1 MNPFSAFSTFVLRT
15 PLLPVSFY
23 TTLLKEYDREKLF
36 TTLEEPVIKSALAL
50 ASPELFRELEKYKD
64 QPTTYNPEKA
74 KHLEQSL
81 LKYIA
86 RISSRATP
94 FGLFAGCTT
103 GEFSSET
110 AIQLANKEAFTTHT
124 QFDMQF
130 WTHWLLELGKT
141 TAIREQLV
149 YYPNSSLYT
158 IGNFYRYVEYRF
170 VKKRREHTL
179 AAIRKNPFIDII
191 YQQAVLGKTITELA
205 NAIIEDDSEFEEAL
219 TFVNELIDN
228 QFLVSNLEA
237 TVTGDSEMERVLAI
251 LDKMD
256 IVDAKKSLL
265 KEITVHLKE
274 INLNNHF
281 MLSQKIKEKVRHLEV
296 DFEEKYLL
304 QTDLYLKTNTAKL
317 QYKIKKQ
324 LQQVISF
331 LERIQETT
339 TNRNLEGFKKAFL
352 NRYETQEMPLTVV
365 LDTEV
370 GIGYIQEVRMNDS
383 HPILDRLSINKY
395 NKNHSKEESW
405 SRWDYILE
413 TKLKN
418 ALVEKA
424 TIIEL
429 KDEDI
434 AILETKNKL
443 LPPTFSA
450 MIEVVQ
456 IDNKETLVLESLGN
470 YSAAKLI
477 GRFSNGDAKI
487 HQLANEITTKEATLS
502 EDILFAEIAHIP
514 ESRTGNI
521 LRRPVLREFEIP
533 YLANSIL
540 PNEKQIDIADLW
552 ISVVNNTIIL
562 KSKKQNQIVVPCLSN
577 AHNYSNN
584 SLPIYHFLADLQGQ
598 NLNPVYKM
606 DWGNLPNH
614 YTTFPRV
621 VYKEVILA
629 KAKWHLFEKDIKDLQ
644 FTTTFPNWKTNKR
657 IPKYVTIVSGDNTLL
672 LDLEVEICFD
682 ILQKTIKTNG
692 KVILEEFLFTNE
704 SVVKDG
710 ENNNYANQFI
720 VSFFRE

>member
-1 MNPFSAFSTFVLRT
+1 MNPFSPFSTFVLRT

-23 TTLLKEYDREKLF
+23 TTLLKEYDRGKLF
-36 TTLEEPVIKSALAL
+36 ATLEEPVIKSALAL
-50 ASPELFRELEKYKD
+50 ASPELLRELEKYKD
-64 QPTTYNPEKA
+64 QPTTYTQEKA

-110 AIQLANKEAFTTHT
+110 AIQLANKVAFTTHT

-130 WTHWLLELGKT
+130 WTHWLLELGKKAT
-141 TAIREQLV
+141 IREQLV

-158 IGNFYRYVEYRF
+158 IGDFYRYVEYRF

-191 YQQAVLGKTITELA
+191 YEQAVFGKTITELA
-205 NAIIEDDSEFEEAL
+205 NAIIEDNSELEEAVA
-219 TFVNELIDN
+219 FVNELIDN

-237 TVTGDSEMERVLAI
+237 TVTGDSEMERVLVI
-251 LDKMD
+251 LDKMET
-256 IVDAKKSLL
+256 VDAKKSLL

-281 MLSQKIKEKVRHLEV
+281 TLSQKIKENVRHLEI

-304 QTDLYLKTNTAKL
+304 QTDLYLKTNTATL
-317 QYKIKKQ
+317 QYKTKKELHQ
-324 LQQVISF
+324 AISF
-331 LERIQETT
+331 LERIQKTT
-339 TNRNLEGFKKAFL
+339 TNRNLEAFKKAFL

-370 GIGYIQEVRMNDS
+370 GIGYLQDVRMNDS

-405 SRWDYILE
+405 SRWDYVLE

-434 AILETKNKL
+434 ATFEAIKRL

-450 MIEVVQ
+450 MIEVVKL
-456 IDNKETLVLESLGN
+456 DHKETLVLESLGN
-470 YSAAKLI
+470 FSAAKLI
-477 GRFSNGDAKI
+477 GRFSNGEAKI
-487 HQLANEITTKEATLS
+487 QQLANEITAKEATLS
-502 EDILFAEIAHIP
+502 KDVFFAEIAHIP

-521 LRRPVLREFEIP
+521 LRRPVLRDYEIP
-533 YLANSIL
+533 YLANSIT
-540 PNEKQIDIADLW
+540 PKEKQIDIADLW

-584 SLPIYHFLADLQGQ
+584 SLPIYQFLADLQGQ

-606 DWGNLPNH
+606 DWGNLLNH

-621 VYKEVILA
+621 VYKEVILS
-629 KAKWHLFEKDIKDLQ
+629 KAKWYVFEKDSKDLQ
-644 FTTTFPNWKTNKR
+644 FTTTFPNWKTKKR
-657 IPKYVTIVSGDNTLL
+657 IPQYVTIVSGDNTLL

-704 SVVKDG
+704 SVVKDE
-710 ENNNYANQFI
+710 ENDNYANQFI

>member
-23 TTLLKEYDREKLF
+23 TTLLKEYNREKLF
-36 TTLEEPVIKSALAL
+36 ATLEEPVIKSALAL
-50 ASPELFRELEKYKD
+50 ASPELFKELEKYKD
-64 QPTTYNPEKA
+64 QPATYNPEKA

-81 LKYIA
+81 FKYIA

-110 AIQLANKEAFTTHT
+110 AIQLANKETFTTHT

-141 TAIREQLV
+141 ATIREQLV
-149 YYPNSSLYT
+149 YYPNSSLYS
-158 IGNFYRYVEYRF
+158 IGDFYRYVEYRF
-170 VKKRREHTL
+170 IKKRREHTL

-191 YQQAVLGKTITELA
+191 YEQATFGKTITELA
-205 NAIIEDDSEFEEAL
+205 NAIIEDNSELEEAQA
-219 TFVNELIDN
+219 FVNELIDN

-237 TVTGDSEMERVLAI
+237 TVTGNSEIERVLAI
-251 LDKMD
+251 LEKMD
-256 IVDAKKSLL
+256 TVDAKKSLL
-265 KEITVHLKE
+265 KEITAHLKE
-274 INLNNHF
+274 VNLNNHF
-281 MLSQKIKEKVRHLEV
+281 TLSQKIKENVSRLEV

-304 QTDLYLKTNTAKL
+304 QTDLYLKTNTATL
-317 QYKIKKQ
+317 QYKTKKQ
-324 LQQVISF
+324 LQQAISF
-331 LERIQETT
+331 LERIQESTP
-339 TNRNLEGFKKAFL
+339 NRNLDAFKKAFL

-370 GIGYIQEVRMNDS
+370 GIGYLQDVRMNDS
-383 HPILDRLSINKY
+383 HPILDRLSINKH
-395 NKNHSKEESW
+395 NNSNSKNENW

-418 ALVEKA
+418 ALVKKA

-434 AILETKNKL
+434 ATFETKNKL

-470 YSAAKLI
+470 FSAAKLI
-477 GRFSNGDAKI
+477 GRFSNGEAKI
-487 HQLANEITTKEATLS
+487 QQLANEITTKEATLS
-502 EDILFAEIAHIP
+502 KDVLFAEIAHIP

-521 LRRPVLREFEIP
+521 LRRPVLRDYEIP
-533 YLANSIL
+533 YLANSIT
-540 PNEKQIDIADLW
+540 PKEKQIDIADLW
-552 ISVVNNTIIL
+552 ISVVNNTLIL

-584 SLPIYHFLADLQGQ
+584 SLPIYQFLADLQGQ

-606 DWGNLPNH
+606 DWGNLPHH

-629 KAKWHLFEKDIKDLQ
+629 KAKWYLFEKDIKDLQ
-644 FTTTFPNWKTNKR
+644 FSTTFPNWKTNKR
-657 IPKYVTIVSGDNTLL
+657 IPQYVTIVSGDNTLL

-704 SVVKDG
+704 SVVKDE